1 MSETW
6 IVSVNVTDPELRSTL
21 VGDNVKELIVGPEKS
36 CPKEILTK
44 RIVNSMNNFEFKKN
58 TSLFN

>member
-6 IVSVNVTDPELRSTL
+6 IVSFNVTDPELRSTL

-36 CPKEILTK
+36 PTLFETVRILLDE
-44 RIVNSMNNFEFKKN
+44 VYE
-58 TSLFN
+58 